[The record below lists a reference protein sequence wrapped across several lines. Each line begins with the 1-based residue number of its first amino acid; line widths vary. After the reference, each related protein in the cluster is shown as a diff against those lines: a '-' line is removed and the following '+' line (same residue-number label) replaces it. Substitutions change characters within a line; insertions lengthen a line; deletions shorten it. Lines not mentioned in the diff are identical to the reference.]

1 MHSPPTTPRHHWI
14 AEICRRLGRAID
26 CPLEYVPAGGQRR
39 DEPPAPWQTPIH
51 DGQAVTGLLRLDPSQ
66 QSRSPAHLR
75 VVHELGDLVADLLSQ
90 VTQADRNL
98 ESRSRDV
105 GALFEMGQH
114 LQQPDL
120 RASLESLLRAAA
132 QLTRTWTTAF
142 LMLDASAGELRLR
155 AAWQLSAREFPRPR
169 RSLESGAPDWRAFR
183 DGMVLLQRSNAADLP
198 WLPDNVESGL
208 AIPVELQSVPVG
220 TLWCFERRRRLLG
233 AAEQAPLARV
243 AEQLAALLDRMLLL
257 KERTA
262 RRRLSTE
269 LRQAGLEHHGGI
281 HAGLRSDRRL
291 DLAVR
296 SQTAGDLGGDLCELF
311 LRSDDE
317 ALIAVGDA
325 VGHSIP
331 AALIMSLARGAIHGL
346 LPDLDSR
353 LSLSQ
358 LLGRINAALYRVTRA
373 EQFMTL
379 VCATLNLETLTLQY
393 ANAGHPSPFLLRDGQ
408 AQALESH
415 GLLLGILPE
424 TLYSSS
430 VLQLQP
436 EDVLLFYS
444 DGITESTSATREAF
458 RTGGLLQAARNAE
471 AGAEAVAS
479 AVWEAMLRHSAGTP
493 HAPDDRTLLVVRLS
507 GADRSGS
514 QLLEKSSRR

>member
-1 MHSPPTTPRHHWI
+1 M
-14 AEICRRLGRAID
+14 
-26 CPLEYVPAGGQRR
+26 EYVPAGSQAR

-51 DGQAVTGLLRLDPSQ
+51 DGQDVTGLLRLDPSQ

-105 GALFEMGQH
+105 GTLFEMGRH

-120 RASLESLLRAAA
+120 RHSLESLLRAAA

-155 AAWQLSAREFPRPR
+155 AAWQLSARDFPRPR
-169 RSLESGAPDWRAFR
+169 RSLDSGAPDWRAFR

-198 WLPDNVESGL
+198 WLPGNVESAL
-208 AIPVELQSVPVG
+208 AIPVELQRVPIG
-220 TLWCFERRRRLLG
+220 TLWCFERRRRPLG
-233 AAEQAPLARV
+233 AAEQAALTRV
-243 AEQLAALLDRMLLL
+243 AEQLAALLDRVLLL
-257 KERTA
+257 KDRTV

-296 SQTAGDLGGDLCELF
+296 CQSAGDLGGDLCELF
-311 LRSDDE
+311 LQSDDE
-317 ALIAVGDA
+317 AVIAVGDA

-331 AALIMSLARGAIHGL
+331 AAMIMSLARGAIHGL
-346 LPDLDSR
+346 LPDLGDR

-379 VCATLNLETLTLQY
+379 ICATLNLESLTLQY
-393 ANAGHPSPFLLRDGQ
+393 ANAGHPSPFLLRDRQ

-424 TLYSSS
+424 TPYRGSI
-430 VLQLQP
+430 LQLQAD
-436 EDVLLFYS
+436 DVLLFYS
-444 DGITESTSATREAF
+444 DGITESTSATRETF
-458 RTGGLLQAARNAE
+458 RTGGLLEAARNAD
-471 AGAEAVAS
+471 AGAEAVAA
-479 AVWEAMLRHSAGTP
+479 AVWQAMLQHSAGTP
-493 HAPDDRTLLVVRLS
+493 HAPDDRTLLVVRLT
-507 GADRSGS
+507 GAGR
-514 QLLEKSSRR
+514 

>member
-14 AEICRRLGRAID
+14 ADICRRLGQAID
-26 CPLEYVPAGGQRR
+26 CPLEYVPADRQAR
-39 DEPPAPWQTPIH
+39 DEPTPRWQTPIH
-51 DGQAVTGLLRLDPSQ
+51 DGQDVTGRLQLDSSQ
-66 QSRSPAHLR
+66 NSRSPAHLR
-75 VVHELGDLVADLLSQ
+75 VVHELGGLVADLLSQ

-105 GALFEMGQH
+105 GALLEMGRH

-120 RASLESLLRAAA
+120 RRSLESLLRAAA

-142 LMLDASAGELRLR
+142 LMLDSSAGELRLR
-155 AAWQLSAREFPRPR
+155 AAWRLATRDFPMPR
-169 RSLESGAPDWRAFR
+169 RSLDSGAPDWRAFR
-183 DGMVLLQRSNAADLP
+183 DGMVVLQRSNAADAP
-198 WLPDNVESGL
+198 WLPDQVESAL
-208 AIPVELQSVPVG
+208 AIPVELQRVPIG
-220 TLWCFERRRRLLG
+220 TLWCFERRQRLLG
-233 AAEQAPLARV
+233 AVEQAALVRV
-243 AEQLAALLDRMLLL
+243 ADQLAALLDRVLLL
-257 KERTA
+257 NERTV

-269 LRQAGLEHHGGI
+269 LRHAGLEHHGGI
-281 HAGLRSDRRL
+281 HAGLRTDRRL
-291 DLAVR
+291 DLAIR
-296 SQTAGDLGGDLCELF
+296 CQSAGDLGGDLCELF

-317 ALIAVGDA
+317 AVIAVGDA

-346 LPDLDSR
+346 LPDLGSR

-358 LLGRINAALYRVTRA
+358 LLGRINTALHRVTRA

-379 VCATLNLETLTLQY
+379 ICATLDLETLTLQY
-393 ANAGHPSPFLLRDGQ
+393 ANAGHPSPFLLRNRQ

-424 TLYSSS
+424 TPYSSS
-430 VLQLQP
+430 VLQLQTD
-436 EDVLLFYS
+436 DVLLFYS

-479 AVWEAMLRHSAGTP
+479 AVWQAMLQHSAGAP
-493 HAPDDRTLLVVRLS
+493 HAPDDRTLLVVRLT
-507 GADRSGS
+507 GS
-514 QLLEKSSRR
+514 TR